1 MPFDPDIPRLD
12 QRLAPLAGRPPLQPG
27 RAWGE
32 RQRALLRA
40 LVDADPGI
48 HVLRAAHVL
57 GMNWNTCYHHVRRM
71 AGEGTLVIAKVRGR
85 LCLFDRK
92 DGMVARR
99 VVNVLLRDARTASIA
114 RVLVAS
120 PGINQQEVAN
130 AVGIAPSAA
139 YRHLCRLKSAGLVER
154 VRHGREVANQPTQ
167 MLRDAWLALE
177 RGDGVPAVSAP
188 AEVPA
193 GWDGAGFGA
202 GFGA

>member
-1 MPFDPDIPRLD
+1 MMPSPTDLPRMD
-12 QRLAPLAGRPPLQPG
+12 ARLSPLPGRPPLQPG

-71 AGEGTLVIAKVRGR
+71 AGEGSIVVTKVRGR

-92 DGMVARR
+92 EGMVSRR
-99 VVNVLLRDARTASIA
+99 VVNVLLRDPRTAGIA
-114 RVLVAS
+114 RVMVET
-120 PGINQQEVAN
+120 PGMNQQDIAA

-139 YRHLCRLKSAGLVER
+139 YRHLCRLQSAGLVER
-154 VRHGREVANQPTQ
+154 VRRGREVLHQPTQ
-167 MLRDAWLALE
+167 TLRDAWQAME
-177 RGDGVPAVSAP
+177 RGDGIPAVSMPTEA
-188 AEVPA
+188 AA
-193 GWDGAGFGA
+193 NWSADGFGI
-202 GFGA
+202 

>member
-1 MPFDPDIPRLD
+1 MDSILPRL
-12 QRLAPLAGRPPLQPG
+12 QGRPPLQPG

-71 AGEGTLVIAKVRGR
+71 AGEGTIVVAKVRGR

-92 DGMVARR
+92 EGMVARR
-99 VVNVLLRDARTASIA
+99 VVNVLLRDPRTASIA
-114 RVLVAS
+114 RVLVNS
-120 PGINQQEVAN
+120 PGMNQQDVAA

-139 YRHLCRLKSAGLVER
+139 HRHLCRLHSAGLVER
-154 VRHGREVANQPTQ
+154 VRRGREVTNQPTQ
-167 MLRDAWLALE
+167 LLRDAWLALE
-177 RGDGVPAVSAP
+177 RGDSLPAVSVA
-188 AEVPA
+188 AEDVSA
-193 GWDGAGFGA
+193 SWDGSALGV
-202 GFGA
+202 

>member
-1 MPFDPDIPRLD
+1 MDSILPRL
-12 QRLAPLAGRPPLQPG
+12 QGRPPLQPG

-32 RQRALLRA
+32 RQRAMLRA

-71 AGEGTLVIAKVRGR
+71 AGEGTIVVAKVRGR

-92 DGMVARR
+92 EGMVARR
-99 VVNVLLRDARTASIA
+99 VVNVLLRDPRTASIA
-114 RVLVAS
+114 RVLVNS
-120 PGINQQEVAN
+120 PGMNQQDVAA

-139 YRHLCRLKSAGLVER
+139 HRHLCRLRSAGLVER
-154 VRHGREVANQPTQ
+154 VRRGREVTNQPTQ
-167 MLRDAWLALE
+167 TLRDAWLALE

-188 AEVPA
+188 TEDVAA
-193 GWDGAGFGA
+193 AWDGSALGM
-202 GFGA
+202 